1 MNEAE
6 NHTNIVEVEFDT
18 VMNMGVKDID
28 ETEFFVEETQ
38 DFNEANIDYVE
49 NNNEQDDCGFVDE
62 NGHFQ
67 KYGKWILLEVYKELD
82 YSVSVDDNIF
92 KEITGKSNEVENDTN
107 RFDNDNV
114 SDSISQQLAQIQ
126 KIVPGVIEEI
136 LK

>member
-18 VMNMGVKDID
+18 VMNVGVKDID

-38 DFNEANIDYVE
+38 DFNEANIDYIE

-62 NGHFQ
+62 NGQ
-67 KYGKWILLEVYKELD
+67 WQDILLEVYKESH
-82 YSVSVDDNIF
+82 YSVTVDDNIF

-114 SDSISQQLAQIQ
+114 SDSISQQLA
-126 KIVPGVIEEI
+126 
-136 LK
+136 